1 MYMPAIFNA
10 TLKHKVTKSLDDLT
24 SRRLCDFFVQ
34 IFVSLRHYAVSP
46 LCLYPIKIMI
56 KKNAFSIL
64 IALIIMYLSLANS
77 HTFDSVTIF
86 NSIPNFDKFVHVGMY
101 FGFMSVII
109 LEHRNSIHNLR
120 QLLMVG
126 LIPAFYGILMEIF
139 QATLTQ
145 TRTGS
150 VFDELADCVG
160 ILISIFIWLWFNQSK
175 KIKSDN
181 Y

>member
-1 MYMPAIFNA
+1 MPAIFNA
-10 TLKHKVTKSLDDLT
+10 TLKHKVTKSLDVLT
-24 SRRLCDFFVQ
+24 SCCLCDFIYG
-34 IFVSLRHYAVSP
+34 IFVSLNHYAVSP
-46 LCLYPIKIMI
+46 LCLYAIKIMI

-64 IALIIMYLSLANS
+64 VALIIMYLSLASS

-101 FGFMSVII
+101 FCLMSVII
-109 LEHRNSIHNLR
+109 LEHRNSIHNAR
-120 QLLMVG
+120 QLLIVG
-126 LIPAFYGILMEIF
+126 LIPAFYGILMEIL

-150 VFDELADCVG
+150 VFDALADCIG
-160 ILISIFIWLWFNQSK
+160 ILISIFIWLWFNPLK